1 MRKLKVGVAG
11 AGVFGNYHAQKAAAS
26 ARTELIGVFDVD
38 LKRAQGVAG
47 PFGAE
52 AYGAFE
58 DLAHDVDAVVVAVPA
73 TYHAELVGRALA
85 ADLHVLVEKPLALD
99 VVTARRLAG
108 EAVTRGKVLQVGHQE
123 RFVAKAM
130 GILAI
135 DEIPE
140 RLESVRA
147 GPPPLNNRAGDV
159 SVIWDLMI
167 HDLDLAACL
176 IGREFTK
183 CVASGRSVTTS
194 HFDEATAEFHFVSG
208 GSAWMRA
215 SRAQEARE
223 RTMRVV
229 YPSGEISVDFLTRQ
243 VTNTTP
249 YEVKVDIAADLPDPL
264 GRADESFFA
273 ACLGEGISQVPGH
286 GTVAAVA
293 MAEAAEK
300 AARGG

>member
-26 ARTELIGVFDVD
+26 ARTDLVGVFDLD
-38 LKRAQGVAG
+38 IDRARSVAG

-52 AYGAFE
+52 AYNSFE
-58 DLAHDVDAVVVAVPA
+58 ALAADADAVVVAVPA
-73 TYHAELVGRALA
+73 TYHADLVGRALS
-85 ADLHVLVEKPLALD
+85 ADRHVLVEKPLALD
-99 VVTARRLAG
+99 AITARRLAG

-130 GILAI
+130 GIFAI
-135 DEIPE
+135 DEVPE

-147 GPPPLNNRAGDV
+147 GPAPLNNRAGDV

-176 IGREFTK
+176 IGREFTS
-183 CVASGRSVTTS
+183 CIAEGRSVSTP
-194 HFDEATAEFHFVSG
+194 HIDEATAEFQFVSG

-223 RTMRVV
+223 RTMRLV
-229 YPSGEISVDFLTRQ
+229 YPSGEISVDFLTRK

-249 YEVKVDIAADLPDPL
+249 YDVRVDIAADLPDPL
-264 GRADESFFA
+264 GKADESFFA
-273 ACLGEGISQVPGH
+273 ACLGEEMSQVPGH
-286 GTVAAVA
+286 GAIAAVA
-293 MAEAAEK
+293 MAEAAEA
-300 AARGG
+300 AARGA